1 MLNLNLNRRSHVY
14 MYAACWHVLT
24 YLLTYSYGR
33 CLRGSVVYYCNR
45 ILNLGTFVQNGPQ
58 IDLQRQPKILG
69 PLKKASAAAFQ
80 GTGSDPI

>member
-33 CLRGSVVYYCNR
+33 CLRGSVVTHV
-45 ILNLGTFVQNGPQ
+45 I
-58 IDLQRQPKILG
+58 RQHQQQPDQSTGGSGVL
-69 PLKKASAAAFQ
+69 AAETSSMRTQMAA
-80 GTGSDPI
+80 IIR